1 MKFDYYIEPSKFVN
15 MYINNPII
23 KLENMRKLR
32 ITLLLLLFVA
42 ANMLQAQEESRL
54 LRFPTIHGNSL
65 VFTYAGDLY
74 TVNADGGFARKL
86 TNHVGYE
93 MFARFSPDG
102 KTLAFTGQ
110 YDGNTEVYT
119 MPSQGGVPKRITY
132 TATLNRDDVSDRMGP
147 NNIVFGWKHDNKTI
161 AFRSRKKTYNSFNG
175 SLFTVNIDGSL
186 PDEIPVPRGGFC
198 SYSPDDSKMAYNRIF
213 REFRTWKRYRGGMAD
228 DIWIYD
234 FKTNK
239 IENITNNPAQDIIPM
254 WHGNKIFYISDK
266 GENKRM
272 NLYVYEIDTKET
284 KKLTDYKDFDIKFP
298 SLGDKAIVYENGGY
312 IYKFDLATNTPAKVK
327 IIIAEDFVSGRKEL
341 KNVSKS
347 VSNFE
352 ISPDGKRALFGAHG
366 EVFTVPQEHGI
377 TRNLTESSGIHE
389 RNSKWSPDGKL
400 ISFISDKTGE
410 DEIYIQ
416 EQDGSKSA
424 VQITY
429 NAETYKYQPVWSADS
444 KKIMWSDRKQRLR
457 YIDINTK
464 AIVDV
469 AQDPIFEIRDYKWSP
484 DSKWVVYTKNSEN
497 QFGQIYLY
505 SLEQKKS
512 YPVTENWYDAGEGT
526 FSSDGKYLFF
536 VSSRDFNPNFSWTEL
551 NISYADMTNIYY
563 VTLSKSTPS
572 LFKPQNDEVEI
583 KKDSEKNGNDK
594 KKEEKKDSDF
604 KPIKVEIDGIQG
616 RIGNLPLSA
625 SGYFSLTSVENKLF
639 YQRRGQKDKS
649 TKFFVYDFS
658 ERKEK
663 DLGAVDGYE
672 ISADHKKVLVS
683 QKGTYGIINLPS
695 AEIKIK
701 EKLNLSGLEI
711 MLDKQEEWSQIFNE
725 SWRQM
730 REFFYDPNMHGVDWK
745 AEKIKYEQLVKH
757 ANHRNDLS
765 YVIGEMISE
774 INIGHAYVGGGERP
788 ELKRINLGLLGAEIS
803 KDEKSGYFKIDKIL
817 KGQNWDKSTT
827 SPLTEIGVNANE
839 GEYIV
844 AVDGKST
851 KAVKNI
857 YELLINKAGKQVK
870 LSLNSKASEQ
880 GSHEETVIPTADE
893 SQLYY
898 LKWVH
903 ENIEKVNKATNGRV
917 GYIHIPDMGVG
928 GLNEFIK
935 YYYPQLSKEALVIDV
950 RGNGGGFVSPIVIER
965 LRRVASQINI
975 ARNGKPSVNPGG
987 TMHGPLVMICD
998 EFSASD
1004 GDIVNYRFR
1013 FHKLGTIVGK
1023 RTWGGV
1029 VGIRG
1034 SLPFVDGGTL
1044 NRPEFSRYDVEGK
1057 KWIMEGVG
1065 VEPDIMIDNDPYLE
1079 FTGTDQ
1085 QLNKAIEV
1093 ILNDLKTKGKK
1104 IPNPPAY
1111 PKK

>member
-1 MKFDYYIEPSKFVN
+1 MK
-15 MYINNPII
+15 
-23 KLENMRKLR
+23 KLK
-32 ITLLLLLFVA
+32 TLSLLVFFLGVYFI
-42 ANMLQAQEESRL
+42 QAQEEARL
-54 LRFPTIHGNSL
+54 LRFPTIYGNNL

-74 TVNADGGFARKL
+74 TVDANGGVARKL
-86 TNHVGYE
+86 TNHIGYE

-147 NNIVFGWKHDNKTI
+147 NNIVFGWKHDNKTVV
-161 AFRSRKKTYNSFNG
+161 FRSRKKSYNSFNG

-186 PDEIPVPRGGFC
+186 PEELTVPRGGFC

-228 DIWIYD
+228 DVWIYD

-254 WHGNKIFYISDK
+254 WHGENIYYLSDR

-272 NLYVYEIDTKET
+272 NLYVYNITSKET

-298 SLGDKAIVYENGGY
+298 SLGDKAIVYENAGY
-312 IYKFDLATNTPAKVK
+312 IYKFDLESNTSVKVK
-327 IIIAEDFVSGRKEL
+327 IIIAEDFVSSRKEL
-341 KNVSKS
+341 KDVSKS
-347 VSNFE
+347 VSNYE

-366 EVFTVPQEHGI
+366 EVFTVPEKYGEI
-377 TRNLTESSGIHE
+377 RNLTESSGIHE
-389 RNSKWSPDGKL
+389 RNSKWSPDGKF
-400 ISFISDKTGE
+400 ISYISDKTGE

-424 VQITY
+424 TQVTS
-429 NAETYKYQPVWSADS
+429 NAETYKYQTYWSPDS
-444 KKIMWSDRKQRLR
+444 KKILWADRKQRLR
-457 YIDINTK
+457 YVDVNTK
-464 AIVDV
+464 AIVDITH
-469 AQDPIFEIRDYKWSP
+469 DPIFEIGDYKWSP
-484 DSKWVVYTKNSEN
+484 DSKWVVYSKNNASRFP
-497 QFGQIYLY
+497 QVFIY

-512 YPVTENWYDAGEGT
+512 YQVTEDWYQAGEGT
-526 FSSDGKYLFF
+526 FSEDGKYLFF
-536 VSSRDFNPNFSWTEL
+536 VSTRDFNPSFDWNEL
-551 NISYADMTNIYY
+551 NTIYQDMASIYY
-563 VTLSKSTPS
+563 VTLSKETPS
-572 LFKPQNDEVEI
+572 LFEPKSDEVEF
-583 KKDSEKNGNDK
+583 KKGGDSEKDK
-594 KKEEKKDSDF
+594 EKKNDEKKQELSIAVD
-604 KPIKVEIDGIQG
+604 VDGLQG
-616 RIGNLPLSA
+616 RIGKLPLSG
-625 SGYFSLTSVENKLF
+625 SNYFNLAPVGKKL
-639 YQRRGQKDKS
+639 YYMRRGGKDDGSKL
-649 TKFFVYDFS
+649 FVYDFA
-658 ERKEK
+658 ERKETG
-663 DLGAVDGYE
+663 LGEINGFE
-672 ISADHKKVLVS
+672 ISADNKKMLVS
-683 QKGTYGIINLPS
+683 QKGSYAIINLPS
-695 AEIKIK
+695 SEV
-701 EKLNLSGLEI
+701 KLKDKLDLSGMQI
-711 MLDKQEEWSQIFNE
+711 MQNKQEEWMQIFNE

-730 REFFYDPNMHGVDWK
+730 REFFYAPNMHGVDWK
-745 AEKIKYEQLVKH
+745 AQKEKYGQLVKYV
-757 ANHRNDLS
+757 NHRNDLT
-765 YVIGEMISE
+765 YIIGEMISE
-774 INIGHAYVGGGERP
+774 LNIGHAYVGGGERP
-788 ELKRINLGLLGAEIS
+788 EIKRINLGLLGAEIS
-803 KDEKSGYFKIDKIL
+803 KDQKTGYYKIDKIL
-817 KGQNWDKSTT
+817 EGQNWSKATR
-827 SPLTEIGVNANE
+827 SPLTEIGVNAKE

-844 AVDGKST
+844 AVDGVST
-851 KAVKNI
+851 KSMQNI
-857 YELLINKAGKQVK
+857 YEAFVNKAGKQIK

-880 GSHEETVIPTADE
+880 GSHIETVVPTDDE

-898 LKWVH
+898 LEWVH
-903 ENIEKVNKATNGRV
+903 GNIEKVNKATNGRV
-917 GYIHIPDMGVG
+917 GYVHIPDMGVD
-928 GLNEFIK
+928 GLNEFVK

-950 RGNGGGFVSPIVIER
+950 RGNGGGFVSPIVIEK

-975 ARNGKPSVNPGG
+975 ARNTTPSVNPGG

-1004 GDIVNYRFR
+1004 GDIVNYRFK

-1044 NRPEFSRYDVEGK
+1044 NKPEFSRYDVEGK

-1065 VEPDIMIDNDPYLE
+1065 VEPDIVVDNDPYLE

-1104 IPNPPAY
+1104 IPNPPTY
-1111 PKK
+1111 PIK

>member
-1 MKFDYYIEPSKFVN
+1 MKRLNI
-15 MYINNPII
+15 
-23 KLENMRKLR
+23 
-32 ITLLLLLFVA
+32 LFLIVLFLGA
-42 ANMLQAQEESRL
+42 SFLKAQDEARL
-54 LRFPTIHGNSL
+54 LRFPTIHGSNL

-74 TVNADGGFARKL
+74 TVGTGGGVARKL

-110 YDGNTEVYT
+110 YDGNTEVFT
-119 MPSQGGVPKRITY
+119 MPAQGGIPKRITY

-161 AFRSRKKTYNSFNG
+161 TFRSRKKSYNSFNG
-175 SLFTVNIDGSL
+175 SLFTVNVDGSL
-186 PDEIPVPRGGFC
+186 PEEVTVPRGGFC
-198 SYSPDDSKMAYNRIF
+198 SFSPDDSKMAYNRVF

-228 DIWIYD
+228 DVWIYD

-239 IENITNNPAQDIIPM
+239 IENISNNPAQDIIPM
-254 WHGNKIFYISDK
+254 WHGNNIYYISDRDD
-266 GENKRM
+266 NKRM
-272 NLYVYEIDTKET
+272 NLYVYDINSKET

-312 IYKFDLATNTPAKVK
+312 IYKYDLSTDKITKVK
-327 IIIAEDFVSGRKEL
+327 IIIAEDFVSGRNELKEVS
-341 KNVSKS
+341 KNVS
-347 VSNFE
+347 NYE

-366 EVFTVPQEHGI
+366 EVFTVPEKNGE
-377 TRNLTESSGIHE
+377 TRNLTKSSGVHE
-389 RNSKWSPDGKL
+389 RNSKWSPDGKY

-416 EQDGSKSA
+416 VQDGSKSA
-424 VQITY
+424 VQITL
-429 NAETYKYQPVWSADS
+429 NGETYKYQAYWSADS

-464 AIVDV
+464 SIIDIDY
-469 AQDPIFEIRDYKWSP
+469 DPVFEIRDYKWSP
-484 DSKWVVYTKNSEN
+484 DSKWVVYTKNNEN
-497 QFGQIYLY
+497 RFGQVYIY
-505 SLEQKKS
+505 SIEQKKS
-512 YPVTENWYDAGEGT
+512 YPVTENWYNAGEGT

-536 VSSRDFNPNFSWTEL
+536 VSTRDFNPSFSWTEL
-551 NISYADMTNIYY
+551 NIAYADMSNIYY
-563 VTLSKSTPS
+563 VTLDRSTAS
-572 LFKPQNDEVEI
+572 LFKPKSDEVKIEKGSESSDDKGK
-583 KKDSEKNGNDK
+583 KKDEKKTDK
-594 KKEEKKDSDF
+594 KMLL
-604 KPIKVEIDGIQG
+604 KVDIEGIQG
-616 RIGNLPLSA
+616 RIGKLPLSA
-625 SGYFSLTSVENKLF
+625 SNYFSLTSVKDKLF
-639 YQRRGQKDKS
+639 YQRRGRNDKS
-649 TKFFVYDFS
+649 TKMFVYDFS
-658 ERKEK
+658 ESKEK
-663 DLGAVDGYE
+663 SLGDINGYE
-672 ISADHKKVLVS
+672 VSSDNKKMLVS
-683 QKGTYGIINLPS
+683 QKGSYAIISLPS
-695 AEIKIK
+695 SEIKIK
-701 EKLNLSGLEI
+701 DKLKLSG
-711 MLDKQEEWSQIFNE
+711 MQMVVNKKEEWNQIFNE

-730 REFFYDPNMHGVDWK
+730 REFFYAPNMHGVDWK
-745 AEKIKYEQLVKH
+745 AEKDKYSALVKH
-757 ANHRNDLS
+757 VNHRNDLS
-765 YVIGEMISE
+765 YIIGEMISE
-774 INIGHAYVGGGERP
+774 LNVGHAYVGGGERP
-788 ELKRINLGLLGAEIS
+788 QPKRIKLGLLGAEIS
-803 KDEKSGYFKIDKIL
+803 KDKKSGYFKVDKIL
-817 KGQNWDKSTT
+817 KGQNWNKSLK
-827 SPLTEIGVNANE
+827 SPLTEIGVNAKE
-839 GEYIV
+839 GEYII

-851 KAVKNI
+851 KTMNNI
-857 YELLINKAGKQVK
+857 YEALVNKADKQVK
-870 LSLNSKASEQ
+870 LRLNSKASEQ
-880 GSHEETVIPTADE
+880 GSHVETVIPTADE

-903 ENIEKVNKATNGRV
+903 ENIEKVNKASNGRV

-928 GLNEFIK
+928 GLNEFVK

-975 ARNGKPSVNPGG
+975 ARNSKPSSNPGG

-1065 VEPDIMIDNDPYLE
+1065 VEPDIFVDNDPYLE

-1104 IPNPPAY
+1104 IPTPPNY
-1111 PKK
+1111 PEK